1 MILHIPSQNSLQL
14 LQFFHI
20 VTDLRIVLLGKTGSG
35 KSASGNTVLG
45 RDEFTVKNSLMS
57 ASMTCEKKE
66 AIVGGQPL
74 SVTDSP
80 GLFDTSISNTELQTL
95 IEKCMNLSAP
105 GPHVFLLVLRLGVKF
120 TEEEKN
126 AVKWIQE
133 NFGEHA
139 VKYTIVLFTHAD
151 ELDGKPVEEYIS
163 KSTELQQLIQTCY
176 GRYHS
181 FNNEERDNRDQVM
194 ELLKMIEKMV
204 KFNGGNPYTND
215 MYKAAQ
221 EKIKRK

>member
-1 MILHIPSQNSLQL
+1 
-14 LQFFHI
+14 
-20 VTDLRIVLLGKTGSG
+20 
-35 KSASGNTVLG
+35 
-45 RDEFTVKNSLMS
+45 
-57 ASMTCEKKE
+57 MTCEKKE

-74 SVTDSP
+74 S
-80 GLFDTSISNTELQTL
+80 
-95 IEKCMNLSAP
+95 
-105 GPHVFLLVLRLGVKF
+105 
-120 TEEEKN
+120 KN

-194 ELLKMIEKMV
+194 ELLKMIEKMH
-204 KFNGGNPYTND
+204 F
-215 MYKAAQ
+215 KALYL
-221 EKIKRK
+221 